1 MLERISIY
9 KINNLNK
16 PMRRRLAPG
25 AGGRKGVKERD
36 RVYHRERFGQ
46 GSTCRLEQ
54 WVVAEGTAP
63 EEGDEP

>member
-9 KINNLNK
+9 KNNNLNK
-16 PMRRRLAPG
+16 PMRRSQETG

-46 GSTCRLEQ
+46 GTCRLEQ
-54 WVVAEGTAP
+54 WVVAEGTAAP